1 MVTRYDIISSRW
13 TSHFWVKMYVFSLL
27 SAIKAKLVDIIIMQ
41 SNYLCVILDVKHE
54 KQLILKLFNWF
65 LILGKINPRWRPRWD
80 HVLWRHK
87 PPAAPPTIKYTS
99 PCRED
104 QRLFTEGKIV
114 SKYCNISKTWGR
126 GFIKHTPPP
135 PLYHGGGMT
144 LRVRP
149 RVNKPKCTKNPNP
162 NCDGKKISLQLYM
175 YPQISTAW
183 KFIYLEF
190 CILHI
195 KRFFLQFL
203 YGPKFGLFRQNIR
216 SFLCLTNI
224 EYAAILLPL
233 PCP

>member
-65 LILGKINPRWRPRWD
+65 LILGKISPRWRPRWD

-87 PPAAPPTIKYTS
+87 PPAAPPTTKYTS

-114 SKYCNISKTWGR
+114 SKYCNVSKNLGE
-126 GFIKHTPPP
+126 GFHQTTPPP
-135 PLYHGGGMT
+135 P
-144 LRVRP
+144 
-149 RVNKPKCTKNPNP
+149 KCTTVGVWLWVYVRGLINQSVQKTQT
-162 NCDGKKISLQLYM
+162 LTVMERRYLYSCTCI
-175 YPQISTAW
+175 PKLFFVLSKISTAW

-195 KRFFLQFL
+195 KRFFLRFL

-216 SFLCLTNI
+216 SFP
-224 EYAAILLPL
+224 LLN
-233 PCP
+233 